1 MFGHA
6 CPVEKNGRCN
16 KLTVNQARVPSEN
29 NGKRCIGHAH
39 PVWSFKI
46 LKRER
51 CGAKK
56 GGREG
61 GEDAALF
68 KALYAGLPSKRGVAD
83 DHSFSLAVPRW

>member
-1 MFGHA
+1 MPGG
-6 CPVEKNGRCN
+6 KRGRRT
-16 KLTVNQARVPSEN
+16 KLSMTRARVPSQN
-29 NGKRCIGHAH
+29 NGKIHIGHAH

-46 LKRER
+46 LQRER